1 MAEKNAV
8 TYDSVMKDLRARQ
21 FAPIYYLIGEESY
34 YIDQISEFMAKNVL
48 TPEERD
54 FNQTVVFGSD
64 VTVAQVVDYAKRYPM
79 MAEHQV
85 VIVKEAQNIKNMEA
99 LDFYLQKPMKSTIL
113 VICHKNT
120 RLDKRKKLMLLVDK
134 VGVLFESKKLY
145 DYQLVPFIN
154 SYIQKR
160 QFTIEPKAAQI
171 VADSVG
177 SDLNRLTGELDKLL
191 IALSENVKRITPE
204 IVEQQIGVSKDFNV
218 FELRAAIVNHHIFKA
233 NQIVKYF
240 NENPKEMPIQKLL
253 PQLFSFFSNLML
265 AYYAPVKDISG
276 IGNFLGLNVSQYMV
290 KKTVEEYMKAMQNY
304 SGIKVMNI
312 ISKLREIDAKSKGVE
327 NPNTASGDLMKEL
340 IFFILH

>member
-34 YIDQISEFMAKNVL
+34 YIDQISDYIAKNVL

-79 MAEHQV
+79 MAEYQV

-113 VICHKNT
+113 VICHKNA

-218 FELRAAIVNHHIFKA
+218 FELRSAIVNHNIFKA
-233 NQIVKYF
+233 NQIIKYF

-312 ISKLREIDAKSKGVE
+312 ISKLREIDAKSKGVD

>member
-34 YIDQISEFMAKNVL
+34 YIDHISDYIAKNVL

-79 MAEHQV
+79 MAEYQV

-113 VICHKNT
+113 VICHKNA

-218 FELRAAIVNHHIFKA
+218 FELRSAIVNHNIFKA
-233 NQIVKYF
+233 NQIIKYF

-253 PQLFSFFSNLML
+253 PQLFSFFSNLMV

-290 KKTVEEYMKAMQNY
+290 KKTVEEYMKAMQND

-312 ISKLREIDAKSKGVE
+312 ISKLREIDAKSKGVD

>member
-1 MAEKNAV
+1 MAEKNPV

-34 YIDQISEFMAKNVL
+34 YIDQLSDYIAKNVL

-79 MAEHQV
+79 MAEYQV

-113 VICHKNT
+113 VMCHKNA

-134 VGVLFESKKLY
+134 AGVLFESKKLY

-218 FELRAAIVNHHIFKA
+218 FELRAAIVNHNIFKA
-233 NQIVKYF
+233 NQIIKYF
-240 NENPKEMPIQKLL
+240 YENPKEMPIQKLL
-253 PQLFSFFSNLML
+253 PQLFNFFSNLML

-276 IGNFLGLNVSQYMV
+276 IGTFLGLNVSQYMM
-290 KKTVEEYMKAMQNY
+290 KKTVEEYIKAMQNY
-304 SGIKVMNI
+304 SGVKVMNI
-312 ISKLREIDAKSKGVE
+312 ISKLREIDTKSKGVD
-327 NPNTASGDLMKEL
+327 NPSTASGDLMKEL

>member
-8 TYDSVMKDLRARQ
+8 TYDSVIKDLRARQ

-34 YIDQISEFMAKNVL
+34 YIDQISDYIAKNVL

-79 MAEHQV
+79 MAEYQV

-113 VICHKNT
+113 VICHKNA

-218 FELRAAIVNHHIFKA
+218 FELRSAIVNHNIFKA
-233 NQIVKYF
+233 NQIIKYF

-312 ISKLREIDAKSKGVE
+312 ISKLREIDAKSKGVD